1 MAGKK
6 RKWVFAGIL
15 LLFTAGILILI
26 CRHWQKNPGMEKT
39 QETETEAKEEKPEID
54 TIVMTYQTLEISK
67 TDDLDR
73 VLEEINK
80 ISREEIGVEVE
91 LKVSS
96 ATDSFTDY
104 PLWISQGDRI
114 DLMILNYQDI
124 TGYIKTGMIQ
134 PLDDLLDRYGA
145 GIKKI
150 IADGE
155 DVTQGSVF
163 QGKAYGVTNVYESN
177 WTGGGLWISGEVI
190 DAAGISYQ
198 EDHIYSLT
206 EIDRI
211 LKKLKAKYP
220 GCYPLGQITSG
231 TTSTTYSYY
240 CGMDENISGGYGT
253 GVLKDGKIC
262 DFYETEDYYNFLMQ
276 MRDWYEKGYIFPD
289 GAFTDESQK
298 DLFQAGMILSKPFIS
313 EPGMAD
319 ELMCDDLVCLKTTE
333 VYYNERDEK
342 SGFWVIPSTSGNPE
356 AAMKFLNLM
365 LTDVRIGNLF
375 TWGIEGEHY
384 VVSDDGTINYPD
396 NTDITTVSYCNP
408 MGLYGDYSQIYRM
421 QSRERREELEKYAKK
436 VTARDEIY
444 EDFVY
449 DKTNVADKAVV
460 VQSVLKKFIPVL
472 ESGSVDL
479 EIYYPKFIEELKQ
492 AGMDEIIE
500 DKQRQL
506 DEYLAKEKDSGQ

>member
-6 RKWVFAGIL
+6 RTWIFAGIL
-15 LLFTAGILILI
+15 LLMAAGILILFG
-26 CRHWQKNPGMEKT
+26 RRWQQNLKPEKT
-39 QETETEAKEEKPEID
+39 QEMESETKEEEPEID
-54 TIVMTYQTLEISK
+54 TIVMTYQTLENSK
-67 TDDLDR
+67 TDELDR
-73 VLEEINK
+73 VLEEINR

-96 ATDSFTDY
+96 AVDSFTDY

-134 PLDDLLDRYGA
+134 PLDDLLDRYGD
-145 GIKKI
+145 GIRKI

-155 DVTQGSVF
+155 DITQGSVL
-163 QGKAYGVTNVYESN
+163 QGKTYGVTNVYESN
-177 WTGGGLWISGEVI
+177 WSGGGLWISRENLE
-190 DAAGISYQ
+190 AAGISYQ
-198 EDHIYSLT
+198 EGHIYSLT
-206 EIDRI
+206 EIGQI
-211 LKKLKAKYP
+211 LEQLKEQYP
-220 GCYPLGQITSG
+220 DCYPLGQITSY
-231 TTSTTYSYY
+231 TTATTYSYY
-240 CGMDENISGGYGT
+240 CGVEGSLSGGFGT

-262 DFYETEDYYNFLMQ
+262 DFYETEDYYDFLMQ
-276 MRDWYEKGYIFPD
+276 LHDWYEKGYIFPD
-289 GAFTDESQK
+289 DAFTDESQME
-298 DLFQAGMILSKPFIS
+298 LYQAGIILSKPFIS

-319 ELMCDDLVCLKTTE
+319 ELMSDDLVCLKTTQ
-333 VYYNERDEK
+333 VFYNERHEK

-375 TWGIEGEHY
+375 SWGIEGEHY
-384 VVSDDGTINYPD
+384 IVNEDGTINYPD
-396 NTDITTVSYCNP
+396 NTDITTVSYYNP
-408 MGLYGDYSQIYRM
+408 MALYGDYSQIYRM
-421 QSRERREELEKYAKK
+421 QSKERGEELEKYAKE
-436 VTARDEIY
+436 VTSQEKLY

-449 DKTNVADKAVV
+449 DKTEVADKQIL
-460 VQSVLKKFIPVL
+460 VQSVLQKYIPVL
-472 ESGSVDL
+472 ESGSVDP

-506 DEYLAKEKDSGQ
+506 DEYLAGKKDGGQ